1 MTHDFPHILLSLRK
15 ERKLTQKQAA
25 KELDI
30 SPALLS
36 HYEKGIRE
44 CGLQFVVRAADYYH
58 VSCDY
63 LLGRTTDR
71 SGMAPELVSPQ
82 GVHRHHDKPLELVP
96 HEDQRQKQ
104 ILQAVHILFRM
115 LESCE
120 HDAVTREATH
130 ALSVLIYSL
139 FRELCG
145 QHPQTSRSLFSMP
158 LPQVRVLANAAMSR
172 SVARV
177 SQLAQGY
184 PVQEDAGLSP
194 DAFPSLSEE
203 QLRQDF
209 PFFMSSLTRLFAEAE
224 ATLKDAQ

>member
-1 MTHDFPHILLSLRK
+1 MTRDFSHILLSLRK

-25 KELDI
+25 KELGI

-82 GVHRHHDKPLELVP
+82 GVHRHPDKPLELSA

-120 HDAVTREATH
+120 HDRLTQEATH

-145 QHPQTSRSLFSMP
+145 QHPQTSRSLFS
-158 LPQVRVLANAAMSR
+158 LPTHKVSVLANAAISR

-177 SQLAQGY
+177 SELAQGY

-194 DAFPSLSEE
+194 EAIPSLSKE
-203 QLRQDF
+203 QLRRDF
-209 PFFMSSLTRLFAEAE
+209 PFFMSSLTRLFDEAE